1 MELSVIGRRTKH
13 RRRKVVVEKIH
24 KTNSV
29 KDCAYTVSH
38 DSGGKPLLLLSAEV
52 FSNVCSS
59 TYNVN
64 FRLTQTTKLKLLH
77 TGYAPYPYRIK
88 WTMRKLRYQL
98 KVSKLSLISG
108 LISLNELFDVKHIQ
122 QLA

>member
-1 MELSVIGRRTKH
+1 MELSVIGRRIKH

-52 FSNVCSS
+52 FSDVSNS
-59 TYNVN
+59 TYSVN
-64 FRLTQTTKLKLLH
+64 FRLTQTTITHWLC
-77 TGYAPYPYRIK
+77 
-88 WTMRKLRYQL
+88 
-98 KVSKLSLISG
+98 SLSIECTVG
-108 LISLNELFDVKHIQ
+108 MPPVPP
-122 QLA
+122 